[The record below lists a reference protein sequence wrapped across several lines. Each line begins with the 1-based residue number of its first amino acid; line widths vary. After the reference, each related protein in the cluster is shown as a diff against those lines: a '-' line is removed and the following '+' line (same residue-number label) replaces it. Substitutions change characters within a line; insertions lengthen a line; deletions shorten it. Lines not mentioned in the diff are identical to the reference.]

1 MRRVLPIVAA
11 GVGSG
16 VLTILPFP
24 DLGWWVVAPIALVPL
39 LVAVPS
45 LGLRGALLTGWI
57 TGAVSLAGI
66 FHWIVPTAVNLAQ
79 FPTWAAALVL
89 GAYAIVYGLNGAA
102 MAVALRTILRLPLP
116 AWAAVLLA
124 PAAVVAVDFVG
135 PHLFPFTLGNT
146 YWRVPLLI
154 QGADVTGIEGAT
166 YVTVAVSTAIALA
179 LRDLWARRRPSLLP
193 GGVAIVLLAA
203 WLAYG
208 AVRLQSVRE
217 DEAAAPVLRLLLVQP
232 DARPDER
239 RSRDPKVRDGL
250 VDRLIAMSRTA
261 DRTGVD
267 AVIWPEGA
275 FPYEWVATTGAGAVT
290 YQVRAARLVKEMV
303 REVGIPLVFGA
314 ITRPDERGRNSML
327 MLGPDGEEANRYDKR
342 LLLAFGEYM
351 PLSDTFPWLKGRV
364 PGVGNL
370 REGEAFGAF
379 TIAGHVAAPSVC
391 YEAVQA
397 GLTREAVV
405 AVDAGLILNVTNDG
419 WFGTSGAPRQHLMDQ
434 VPRAVELR
442 RPVVRATMTGI
453 SAVVRASGDLVGE
466 TGVYERATVVVEV
479 PVPTDPERTVF
490 AVVGRAFAW
499 ACFAATVAALFAAL
513 VAYRK
518 GKKSRSTTTG

>member
-1 MRRVLPIVAA
+1 
-11 GVGSG
+11 
-16 VLTILPFP
+16 
-24 DLGWWVVAPIALVPL
+24 
-39 LVAVPS
+39 
-45 LGLRGALLTGWI
+45 
-57 TGAVSLAGI
+57 
-66 FHWIVPTAVNLAQ
+66 
-79 FPTWAAALVL
+79 
-89 GAYAIVYGLNGAA
+89 
-102 MAVALRTILRLPLP
+102 
-116 AWAAVLLA
+116 
-124 PAAVVAVDFVG
+124 
-135 PHLFPFTLGNT
+135 
-146 YWRVPLLI
+146 
-154 QGADVTGIEGAT
+154 
-166 YVTVAVSTAIALA
+166 
-179 LRDLWARRRPSLLP
+179 
-193 GGVAIVLLAA
+193 
-203 WLAYG
+203 
-208 AVRLQSVRE
+208 
-217 DEAAAPVLRLLLVQP
+217 
-232 DARPDER
+232 
-239 RSRDPKVRDGL
+239 
-250 VDRLIAMSRTA
+250 
-261 DRTGVD
+261 
-267 AVIWPEGA
+267 
-275 FPYEWVATTGAGAVT
+275 
-290 YQVRAARLVKEMV
+290 
-303 REVGIPLVFGA
+303 
-314 ITRPDERGRNSML
+314 ML